1 MHLVLSVYHEMA
13 QASKFFPVVV
23 FSVRTY
29 TFYSMNIHHL
39 FITDRFVA
47 VGIFRYLMEL
57 DHEDGTHRNLQSL
70 LSIVSILENRSHLTR
85 VCRVWLQL
93 LTQTHTLSLASLHSI
108 AFGCHGA
115 ATELFTRC
123 TILRDLYFAAW
134 NFEAS
139 MCEHAIVEF
148 LKLPWRVR
156 VDRLHKYLQKTETYS
171 QKRIRKEM
179 VRAQNL
185 FSPQTFAR
193 LERSIVEFSEGVNI
207 PTDWRPA
214 SQRYSQPLHMQYELL
229 NFKSGHPREVAPDE
243 FIATFKDVKLYSS
256 QIFHPEQKH
265 YWVVK
270 AVVQLSSVMCF
281 PQHVNHKFKGACMF
295 AFHSHSFEA
304 SMCVFLGSRL
314 DLIFDFV
321 TIPPSSLHCTSACY
335 GGVALSD

>member
-29 TFYSMNIHHL
+29 TIYSMNIHHL
-39 FITDRFVA
+39 FITDRFVP

-85 VCRVWLQL
+85 VCRVWSQL

-139 MCEHAIVEF
+139 TANNHNSCELV
-148 LKLPWRVR
+148 
-156 VDRLHKYLQKTETYS
+156 LHSVVFSTPAFGNKVCSTQK
-171 QKRIRKEM
+171 
-179 VRAQNL
+179 
-185 FSPQTFAR
+185 
-193 LERSIVEFSEGVNI
+193 
-207 PTDWRPA
+207 W
-214 SQRYSQPLHMQYELL
+214 
-229 NFKSGHPREVAPDE
+229 
-243 FIATFKDVKLYSS
+243 
-256 QIFHPEQKH
+256 
-265 YWVVK
+265 
-270 AVVQLSSVMCF
+270 
-281 PQHVNHKFKGACMF
+281 
-295 AFHSHSFEA
+295 
-304 SMCVFLGSRL
+304 CV
-314 DLIFDFV
+314 
-321 TIPPSSLHCTSACY
+321 PHCK
-335 GGVALSD
+335 

>member
-1 MHLVLSVYHEMA
+1 MHLVSSVYHEMA

-39 FITDRFVA
+39 FITDRFIP

-229 NFKSGHPREVAPDE
+229 NFKSGH
-243 FIATFKDVKLYSS
+243 
-256 QIFHPEQKH
+256 
-265 YWVVK
+265 
-270 AVVQLSSVMCF
+270 
-281 PQHVNHKFKGACMF
+281 
-295 AFHSHSFEA
+295 
-304 SMCVFLGSRL
+304 
-314 DLIFDFV
+314 
-321 TIPPSSLHCTSACY
+321 
-335 GGVALSD
+335 